1 MRLSRGS
8 VAAWVLFFAFLLC
21 SGCTSAIAPYD
32 HYAYLQATSLKVEAL
47 ELLDNAVEPYSMHVE
62 EVRSFKQR
70 MQKAYEYVRALPKND
85 LTRRQYEILMNP
97 QGHSLFGVLN
107 RWESSGRLSPAFV
120 HQIRP
125 QIAAH
130 FDQVIALEAAK
141 IKRFP

>member
-1 MRLSRGS
+1 MSFSKSFLAPS
-8 VAAWVLFFAFLLC
+8 VLFYAFLLC
-21 SGCTSAIAPYD
+21 GACASAIAPYD

-47 ELLDNAVEPYSMHVE
+47 ELLDTATEPYSMHAE
-62 EVRSFKQR
+62 EVRSFKRR
-70 MQKAYEYVRALPKND
+70 MKKAYEYVRALPKND
-85 LTRRQYEILMNP
+85 LTRRQYEILMNS

-120 HQIRP
+120 QQIRP